1 LTWYFSLSPLSI
13 GDSLMANIGHNALW
27 GLLDWPQGDLIRLSE
42 IQNQKQ
48 SISAAKS
55 PKGCF

>member
-1 LTWYFSLSPLSI
+1 
-13 GDSLMANIGHNALW
+13 MANIGHNALW

-42 IQNQKQ
+42 IENQKQ

-55 PKGCF
+55 PNRLLKKFHWNLNMMG